1 MTWSPDQ
8 VAGGRFVGAGVAA
21 AVADGAGAGD
31 AGAPDASAD
40 DDGVGDGAEAAGALQ
55 AARSRAMVRIA
66 SDRGV
71 RYMIIPI
78 WSVPAGRRPHVMTH
92 RGVGCVAGVTKPTRA
107 SGVCQDRVRESA
119 LEPAG
124 VTRRGLVLFGLMSV
138 IWGIP
143 YLFIRVAVAEI
154 TPAMLVLGRTAL
166 AAVILLPIALARVDL
181 RPILARWRWVVA
193 FAAIEI
199 AIPWIALGSAER
211 HLSSSLTGLLIAGV
225 PLVGTTLALATGG
238 ADRLGRAGLLGLLI
252 GLVGVA
258 AIVGGDYATSDPTA
272 LLQIVVVVVG
282 YAVGPAILARRLGGL
297 PTVGVMALSLAL
309 CAVVYIPIAA
319 ADIPSVMPSTN
330 VVASVVILAVVCTAV
345 AFLVFAALIDEVG
358 PVRATVITYVN
369 PAVAAVLGVLVLN
382 EQFSAAM
389 AIGFALV
396 ILGSALATRP
406 SRRAEAPRH
415 VAAEEALRP

>member
-1 MTWSPDQ
+1 VPES
-8 VAGGRFVGAGVAA
+8 
-21 AVADGAGAGD
+21 D
-31 AGAPDASAD
+31 A
-40 DDGVGDGAEAAGALQ
+40 
-55 AARSRAMVRIA
+55 
-66 SDRGV
+66 
-71 RYMIIPI
+71 
-78 WSVPAGRRPHVMTH
+78 
-92 RGVGCVAGVTKPTRA
+92 
-107 SGVCQDRVRESA
+107 
-119 LEPAG
+119 

-154 TPAMLVLGRTAL
+154 TPSALVLARTGL
-166 AAVILLPIALARVDL
+166 AAAILLPIALARVDL
-181 RPILARWRWVVA
+181 RPVLARWRWVVA

-199 AIPWIALGSAER
+199 AIPWVALGSAEQ

-238 ADRLGRAGLLGLLI
+238 ADRLGRTGLLGLLI

-272 LLQIVVVVVG
+272 LLQVAVVVVC

-309 CAVVYIPIAA
+309 CAVVYVPIAA
-319 ADIPSVMPSTN
+319 VQLPTVVPSTN
-330 VVASVVILAVVCTAV
+330 VLASIVILAVVCTAA
-345 AFLVFAALIDEVG
+345 AFLVFGALIDEIG

-382 EQFSAAM
+382 ETFSVAM
-389 AIGFALV
+389 GIGFALV
-396 ILGSALATRP
+396 ILGSTLATRP
-406 SRRAEAPRH
+406 GQVVEGRG
-415 VAAEEALRP
+415 AAAVERVPG

>member
-1 MTWSPDQ
+1 VPES
-8 VAGGRFVGAGVAA
+8 
-21 AVADGAGAGD
+21 D
-31 AGAPDASAD
+31 A
-40 DDGVGDGAEAAGALQ
+40 
-55 AARSRAMVRIA
+55 
-66 SDRGV
+66 
-71 RYMIIPI
+71 
-78 WSVPAGRRPHVMTH
+78 
-92 RGVGCVAGVTKPTRA
+92 
-107 SGVCQDRVRESA
+107 
-119 LEPAG
+119 

-154 TPAMLVLGRTAL
+154 TPSALVLARTGL
-166 AAVILLPIALARVDL
+166 AAAILLPIALARVDL
-181 RPILARWRWVVA
+181 RPVLARWRWVVA

-199 AIPWIALGSAER
+199 AIPWVALGSAEQ

-238 ADRLGRAGLLGLLI
+238 ADRLRRTGLLGLLI

-272 LLQIVVVVVG
+272 LLQVAVVVVC

-309 CAVVYIPIAA
+309 CAVVYVPIAA
-319 ADIPSVMPSTN
+319 VQLPTVVPSTN
-330 VVASVVILAVVCTAV
+330 VLASIVILAVVCTAA
-345 AFLVFAALIDEVG
+345 AFLVFGALIDEIG

-382 EQFSAAM
+382 ETFSVAM
-389 AIGFALV
+389 GIGFALV
-396 ILGSALATRP
+396 ILGSTLATRP
-406 SRRAEAPRH
+406 GQVVEGRG
-415 VAAEEALRP
+415 AAAVERVPG